1 MKVIFAT
8 LFAKHLLD
16 CPQNDRQKILDFA
29 KHITRFGFV
38 GLKGRNKSSDNV
50 PIGDPKRQ
58 DKIRYAQT
66 HRLWHYHIGIPTYQQ
81 SPKGDHT
88 SQYVLHY
95 MLGDDYIVLVG
106 LSAHPPFELP
116 SESYLKY

>member
-1 MKVIFAT
+1 MQVKLAKLFKKEYDT
-8 LFAKHLLD
+8 LSG
-16 CPQNDRQKILDFA
+16 QNRLTIAQFIH
-29 KHITRFGFV
+29 HIEQFGFV